1 MIIFIIINLFK
12 KIFVIITTTT
22 SIMTKMYIIY
32 ICIIIYSCFL
42 QFQVNLLNSCIF
54 VAACVLSVHI

>member
-1 MIIFIIINLFK
+1 
-12 KIFVIITTTT
+12 
-22 SIMTKMYIIY
+22 MTKMYIIY
-32 ICIIIYSCFL
+32 ICIIIYSCFLHFL